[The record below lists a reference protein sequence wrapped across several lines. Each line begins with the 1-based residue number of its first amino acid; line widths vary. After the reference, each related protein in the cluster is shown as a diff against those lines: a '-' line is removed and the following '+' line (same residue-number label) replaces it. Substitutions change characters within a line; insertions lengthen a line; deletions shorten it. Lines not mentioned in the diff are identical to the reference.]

1 MTEAVTK
8 KDNTVN
14 QTLVSS
20 VLARVIPVHIKRMI
34 LFASLS
40 AKMSGDKFKLNSSTL
55 AKLNDVMALSK
66 RDDALT
72 LPVKLCKVIWRG
84 DAGEIVLYPAKAGS
98 SEEEEMVTRLLGLIP
113 EWLKYPNRKA
123 LREDM
128 VQLLRNQELIVSR
141 KPA

>member
-1 MTEAVTK
+1 
-8 KDNTVN
+8 
-14 QTLVSS
+14 
-20 VLARVIPVHIKRMI
+20 MI

-40 AKMSGDKFKLNSSTL
+40 ASISGDKFKLNSSTL
-55 AKLNDVMALSK
+55 HKLNDIMALSK

-98 SEEEEMVTRLLGLIP
+98 NEEDELVSKLLSLIP
-113 EWLKYPNRKA
+113 EWLKYPNKKA

-128 VQLLRNQELIVSR
+128 VQLLRNQELIVS
-141 KPA
+141 